1 MSFSGPG
8 LWYATRAAGI
18 VTLLLL
24 TATTALGLL
33 TAGRAASYRWPR
45 FLVIGLH
52 RNVSLLALTFLGLHI
67 GTTVLDS
74 YTSISIQ
81 DAVIPF
87 LSGYHRLWLGLG
99 AIASD
104 LLIAVSVTSALRQ
117 RIGHR
122 LWRVV
127 HWCGYLCWP
136 VAMAHGMFPRYQ
148 DRLRPSSARYWYAN
162 DGVRKASQG
171 NLVQRM
177 FGKTTRNN
185 AADALTDLLV
195 PLRYMWII
203 DLSINTTSAPIVMGD
218 LGSSWSYTVPYYGQK
233 LSGDHIANETDA
245 RLYPYRR
252 LIIASD
258 NCVPYD
264 GPAFDWHGMFPGVRF
279 CTDDYPWEPLG

>member
-52 RNVSLLALTFLGLHI
+52 RNISLLALTFLGLHI

-136 VAMAHGMFPRYQ
+136 VAMAHGLGIGT
-148 DRLRPSSARYWYAN
+148 DRAQTWVFFLALAC
-162 DGVRKASQG
+162 GAAVVVAAVVR
-171 NLVQRM
+171 VI
-177 FGKTTRNN
+177 
-185 AADALTDLLV
+185 DLL
-195 PLRYMWII
+195 P
-203 DLSINTTSAPIVMGD
+203 S
-218 LGSSWSYTVPYYGQK
+218 
-233 LSGDHIANETDA
+233 
-245 RLYPYRR
+245 RR
-252 LIIASD
+252 LA
-258 NCVPYD
+258 P
-264 GPAFDWHGMFPGVRF
+264 
-279 CTDDYPWEPLG
+279 

>member
-8 LWYATRAAGI
+8 LWYATRAAGL

-33 TAGRAASYRWPR
+33 TAGRVSSYRWPR

-52 RNVSLLALTFLGLHI
+52 RNVSLLALVFLGLHI

-74 YTSISIQ
+74 YTSIGIQ

-104 LLIAVSVTSALRQ
+104 VLIALSVTSALRQ

-127 HWCGYLCWP
+127 HWCGYVCWP
-136 VAMAHGMFPRYQ
+136 IAMAHGLGIGTDGSQ
-148 DRLRPSSARYWYAN
+148 TWVIVLALACGAAVIVAAVVRL
-162 DGVRKASQG
+162 
-171 NLVQRM
+171 L
-177 FGKTTRNN
+177 
-185 AADALTDLLV
+185 DLL
-195 PLRYMWII
+195 P
-203 DLSINTTSAPIVMGD
+203 
-218 LGSSWSYTVPYYGQK
+218 
-233 LSGDHIANETDA
+233 SGGLA
-245 RLYPYRR
+245 R
-252 LIIASD
+252 
-258 NCVPYD
+258 
-264 GPAFDWHGMFPGVRF
+264 
-279 CTDDYPWEPLG
+279 